1 LNSLGWF
8 VVIHFFLSFQTDER
22 KRDGRPW
29 DPDKDSRRHLTHVS
43 HFDLPFFL
51 FLFFLNSFISVFL
64 LCVCFTEE
72 THKNK
77 RIDSRSAVCVCV
89 LYSPKSI
96 SISHVS
102 RIGHEMKIF
111 SLLFLFE
118 FCIFSFYFKKKKKK
132 NPAPGPGTDSAYGGH
147 GQPYTH
153 MHLLSL
159 NI

>member
-1 LNSLGWF
+1 MLLYIFSCHFKRTREREMAVPGIPIRTRGATLHMSL
-8 VVIHFFLSFQTDER
+8 ILIC
-22 KRDGRPW
+22 
-29 DPDKDSRRHLTHVS
+29 
-43 HFDLPFFL
+43 PFFY
-51 FLFFLNSFISVFL
+51 FYFFLNSFISVFL